1 MRPAFPSLPAGV
13 RRVELFSRLVTRP
26 SLFLS
31 RSVQYPYT
39 RTHRHTLHYNTI
51 QYNTY
56 DNTYNSYNQSNLS
69 SPPPDQTGLWQPEAS
84 TINPPRTRP
93 PLPAHSRRPL
103 NRAWPSA
110 PLCLRCSAQSWP
122 ALSLLAP
129 LPSSRFFLRPARC
142 CDRRGWRSS
151 TSTLIAYHSL
161 FFLQVH
167 TPPPP
172 TQTTNHTNIPASQV
186 FLLNSPLSLPPSLPH
201 HLRAAHPAV
210 EVSRFLFSTQPDLLR
225 LSLTGL
231 AALLLR
237 WQFPYP
243 KRRGSSPPP
252 NLNFL
257 NSSPAQSKG
266 S

>member
-1 MRPAFPSLPAGV
+1 LNYSLALSPVRP
-13 RRVELFSRLVTRP
+13 FSCLALRNTHTHAHTDIH
-26 SLFLS
+26 
-31 RSVQYPYT
+31 YT
-39 RTHRHTLHYNTI
+39 TI
-51 QYNTY
+51 QYNTIHTIIHTTLTI
-56 DNTYNSYNQSNLS
+56 NRISL
-69 SPPPDQTGLWQPEAS
+69 PLPDQTGLWQPEAS

-186 FLLNSPLSLPPSLPH
+186 FLLNSPLSLPPSPH

-210 EVSRFLFSTQPDLLR
+210 EVSRFLFSTPTRPSTPLADWTCCSSSQVAIPLPEASRLL
-225 LSLTGL
+225 
-231 AALLLR
+231 
-237 WQFPYP
+237 
-243 KRRGSSPPP
+243 PPP

>member
-1 MRPAFPSLPAGV
+1 MRPAFLSLPAGV

-31 RSVQYPYT
+31 RSAQYPYT
-39 RTHRHTLHYNTI
+39 RTHRHTLHYTTL

-56 DNTYNSYNQSNLS
+56 DNTYNSYNRILS
-69 SPPPDQTGLWQPEAS
+69 SPPRPTGLWQPEAS

-172 TQTTNHTNIPASQV
+172 PHKRQTTQTYLPARSS
-186 FLLNSPLSLPPSLPH
+186 FSTPLSPSLPPSPTTCVLH
-201 HLRAAHPAV
+201 IQL
-210 EVSRFLFSTQPDLLR
+210 
-225 LSLTGL
+225 
-231 AALLLR
+231 
-237 WQFPYP
+237 
-243 KRRGSSPPP
+243 
-252 NLNFL
+252 
-257 NSSPAQSKG
+257 
-266 S
+266 